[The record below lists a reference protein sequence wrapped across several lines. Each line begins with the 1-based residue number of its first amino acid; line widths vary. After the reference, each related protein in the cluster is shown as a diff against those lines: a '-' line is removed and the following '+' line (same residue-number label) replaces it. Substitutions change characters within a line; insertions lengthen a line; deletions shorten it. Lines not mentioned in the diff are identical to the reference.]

1 MSIVYGGGGGNC
13 VLTTHLTHI
22 LVFVIFL
29 EPLLGPEW
37 GSIFLEQWLIFCT
50 EK

>member
-1 MSIVYGGGGGNC
+1 MLSFIQY
-13 VLTTHLTHI
+13 LTHI